1 MKNIQENI
9 FKSYLLFITDSIFI
23 FNMFSISVVILT
35 VSTAHLV
42 QGKYTLNYDLKQ
54 ALAQDLIFSLDT
66 FIIM

>member
-54 ALAQDLIFSLDT
+54 ALILIFFSNYVNYS
-66 FIIM
+66 